1 VYLWVPIAEIAQ
13 FIGRSEEEA
22 EMWIL
27 GFIRS
32 LDIEAKIDS
41 VRGVVVSSREEESL
55 NEKYIDLIPKM
66 NSFINSLSQSS
77 FVEN

>member
-1 VYLWVPIAEIAQ
+1 
-13 FIGRSEEEA
+13 
-22 EMWIL
+22 MWIL

-77 FVEN
+77 FV

>member
-1 VYLWVPIAEIAQ
+1 VYERVPLSEIAQ
-13 FIGRSEEEA
+13 FIGRGEEEA

-41 VRGVVVSSREEESL
+41 VRRVVVASKEEESL

-77 FVEN
+77 FVES